1 MVRTYALPLYLVG
14 VIRESPLHLGLD
26 RAICVSPKGKIDTAP
41 QEPDMT
47 LNELL
52 PVIHQLNPT
61 DKQKLFQLLDRELH
75 PAPPTP
81 APELQPEN
89 FQNEGQ
95 WLIAV
100 FERHFSAIEPSE
112 IPIEPREEAKR

>member
-1 MVRTYALPLYLVG
+1 MTFP
-14 VIRESPLHLGLD
+14 E
-26 RAICVSPKGKIDTAP
+26 GKIVTAH
-41 QEPDMT
+41 QEPDMR

-52 PVIHQLNPT
+52 PAIHQLNPT
-61 DKQKLFQLLDRELH
+61 DKQKLFELLDRELH
-75 PAPPTP
+75 PTPPTP

-100 FERHFSAIEPSE
+100 FERYFSQIEPNE
-112 IPIEPREEAKR
+112 IPIAPREPIRVDETLFGEL

>member
-1 MVRTYALPLYLVG
+1 MLGDCPLIFPEGKILDTAQ
-14 VIRESPLHLGLD
+14 RES
-26 RAICVSPKGKIDTAP
+26 
-41 QEPDMT
+41 DMT

-52 PVIHQLNPT
+52 PAIHQLNPT
-61 DKQKLFQLLDRELH
+61 DKQKLFELLDRELH
-75 PAPPTP
+75 PTPHTP

-100 FERHFSAIEPSE
+100 FERHFSAIEPGE
-112 IPIEPREEAKR
+112 IAIEPRQPIRVDETLFGEP

>member
-1 MVRTYALPLYLVG
+1 
-14 VIRESPLHLGLD
+14 
-26 RAICVSPKGKIDTAP
+26 
-41 QEPDMT
+41 MT

-52 PVIHQLNPT
+52 PVIDQLNQT

-75 PAPPTP
+75 PAPTP

-112 IPIEPREEAKR
+112 IPIEPREPIRVDETHFGIFFPKIPKSIS

>member
-1 MVRTYALPLYLVG
+1 
-14 VIRESPLHLGLD
+14 
-26 RAICVSPKGKIDTAP
+26 
-41 QEPDMT
+41 MT

-75 PAPPTP
+75 PAAPTP

-100 FERHFSAIEPSE
+100 FDRYFSAIEPSE
-112 IPIEPREEAKR
+112 IAIEPREPIRVDETLFSEP